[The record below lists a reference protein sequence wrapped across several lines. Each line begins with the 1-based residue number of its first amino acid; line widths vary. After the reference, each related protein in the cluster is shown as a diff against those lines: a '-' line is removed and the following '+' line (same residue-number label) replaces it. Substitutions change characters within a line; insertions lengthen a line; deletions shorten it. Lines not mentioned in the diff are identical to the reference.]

1 MAQPHWAARIKIGEN
16 SIVNNALKD
25 LDIWLRG
32 QDLNL

>member
-1 MAQPHWAARIKIGEN
+1 MVQN
-16 SIVNNALKD
+16 DALQKVEKASGFISLILF